1 MASQPRPE
9 VEEPESE
16 PAVANEENK
25 VSRRDRVRRSPF
37 KFRRPDILIPLTA
50 VVIAGAALLWLYFA
64 SYESTDDA
72 QVDVHLYPVSA
83 RIS

>member
-1 MASQPRPE
+1 MARQPRPE

-16 PAVANEENK
+16 PAVANEDR
-25 VSRRDRVRRSPF
+25 VSRRDRVRRSRF

-50 VVIAGAALLWLYFA
+50 VVIAGAAILWLFFA

-72 QVDVHLYPVSA
+72 QVDVHLYPMSA